1 MPLTTSYTNPSL
13 IQQQNGSLGALGLN
27 TPVGTWNTNAR
38 EGIGTYMGASPAA
51 TPVVDP
57 ANDPVAQRSRAL
69 ALARL
74 GITQEL
80 GRRGL
85 DPTAYASQFDQYLNN
100 ILGAVP
106 QTETN
111 YDQYFSPNLASDV
124 LTGIQAGQRNQY
136 RTQVNDR
143 FGGNFASSY
152 LPDTLLDDTIN
163 STLESQ
169 YGNARSILDRGLAR
183 GQYNERG
190 FNAGLGSL
198 NNARTAQQARLNTIE
213 GDILS
218 GYRSRLGDV
227 RNNAFNSATGYQL
240 GDSFNL
246 DDFASQADNITNQA
260 RSNAPGEFLSALG
273 STPMFDLGNIGS
285 AAGQAQGAVNLNNL
299 DVRDGLEKRRLA
311 AARGRGLGSQG
322 AF

>member
-1 MPLTTSYTNPSL
+1 MPVNLASF
-13 IQQQNGSLGALGLN
+13 QNGSNGA
-27 TPVGTWNTNAR
+27 
-38 EGIGTYMGASPAA
+38 IGTGTNYPPVMPLEPTTPTTPA
-51 TPVVDP
+51 TPTP
-57 ANDPVAQRSRAL
+57 NDARSRAL

-85 DPTAYASQFDQYLNN
+85 DPTAYAPQFDQYLNN
-100 ILGAVP
+100 ILNAVP

-136 RTQVNDR
+136 KSQVNDR
-143 FGGNFASSY
+143 FGGNFANQY
-152 LPDTLLDDTIN
+152 LPDTLLDETI
-163 STLESQ
+163 TGALGSQ
-169 YGNARSILDRGLAR
+169 YDNARSILDRGLAR

-190 FNAGLGSL
+190 FNAGLGRL
-198 NNARTAQQARLNTIE
+198 DTERTAQQARLNSIE

-240 GDSFNL
+240 GDTFNL
-246 DDFASQADNITNQA
+246 DDYGSQADSIANQA
-260 RSNAPGEFLSALG
+260 RSNAPGEFFSALG
-273 STPMFDLGNIGS
+273 STPLFDLGNIGG

-299 DVRDGLEKRRLA
+299 DVREGLDRRRLA